1 MKPKLYTY
9 PNWNESVAV
18 FDFEDLID
26 DNMIV
31 LCVKPQLNDPDHQY
45 DQHQVF
51 VWKGSEFEE
60 ENALQLNE

>member
-26 DNMIV
+26 ENMIV
-31 LCVKPQLNDPDHQY
+31 LCVKPQLNDPDH
-45 DQHQVF
+45 
-51 VWKGSEFEE
+51 
-60 ENALQLNE
+60 